1 MKQKKMLSLT
11 LSQIRQLYCQE
22 LPELTAMAQQSLD
35 DTDFKNHLQ
44 EFLTPYISGGNKA
57 GEQIRLLISY
67 NGKTVHELSNEQD
80 MQIQTLSLLRRFLT
94 EVLIR
99 GTFLEGLTLAIH
111 FALYFVQ
118 LRIAKVKPFQEST
131 SDQHLGP
138 RKSVGEEIRSVFAY
152 PVR

>member
-57 GEQIRLLISY
+57 GEQIRLFMSC
-67 NGKTVHELSNEQD
+67 
-80 MQIQTLSLLRRFLT
+80 LT
-94 EVLIR
+94 N
-99 GTFLEGLTLAIH
+99 
-111 FALYFVQ
+111 
-118 LRIAKVKPFQEST
+118 RICKYRPYLF
-131 SDQHLGP
+131 SDA
-138 RKSVGEEIRSVFAY
+138 S
-152 PVR
+152 

>member
-44 EFLTPYISGGNKA
+44 EFLTPYISRGNKA

-67 NGKTVHELSNEQD
+67 DGKQFMSC
-80 MQIQTLSLLRRFLT
+80 LT
-94 EVLIR
+94 N
-99 GTFLEGLTLAIH
+99 
-111 FALYFVQ
+111 
-118 LRIAKVKPFQEST
+118 RICKYRPYPF
-131 SDQHLGP
+131 SDA
-138 RKSVGEEIRSVFAY
+138 S
-152 PVR
+152 

>member
-67 NGKTVHELSNEQD
+67 DGKTVHELSNEQD

-94 EVLIR
+94 GNLENAEIPTDL
-99 GTFLEGLTLAIH
+99 FLD
-111 FALYFVQ
+111 LYYLFKR
-118 LRIAKVKPFQEST
+118 LEEPESPLPNELKT
-131 SDQHLGP
+131 EPNAGP
-138 RKSVGEEIRSVFAY
+138 PDWTKM
-152 PVR
+152 

>member
-57 GEQIRLLISY
+57 GEQIRLLSA
-67 NGKTVHELSNEQD
+67 TTERLFMSC
-80 MQIQTLSLLRRFLT
+80 LT
-94 EVLIR
+94 N
-99 GTFLEGLTLAIH
+99 
-111 FALYFVQ
+111 
-118 LRIAKVKPFQEST
+118 RICKYRPYLF
-131 SDQHLGP
+131 SDA
-138 RKSVGEEIRSVFAY
+138 S
-152 PVR
+152 

>member
-44 EFLTPYISGGNKA
+44 EFLTPYISGGNKV

-67 NGKTVHELSNEQD
+67 DGKSC
-80 MQIQTLSLLRRFLT
+80 LT
-94 EVLIR
+94 N
-99 GTFLEGLTLAIH
+99 
-111 FALYFVQ
+111 
-118 LRIAKVKPFQEST
+118 RICKYRPYLF
-131 SDQHLGP
+131 SDA
-138 RKSVGEEIRSVFAY
+138 S
-152 PVR
+152 

>member
-57 GEQIRLLISY
+57 G
-67 NGKTVHELSNEQD
+67 
-80 MQIQTLSLLRRFLT
+80 
-94 EVLIR
+94 
-99 GTFLEGLTLAIH
+99 
-111 FALYFVQ
+111 
-118 LRIAKVKPFQEST
+118 
-131 SDQHLGP
+131 
-138 RKSVGEEIRSVFAY
+138 
-152 PVR
+152 